1 MDRLIYTANSTL
13 TEQAVARQVIVNELA
28 NISTVGFK
36 RSFEVAMSA
45 VKANGD
51 GFDTRFQPVA
61 FSRDLIRMN
70 AGAIMTTGN
79 PGDVALMGGAVLTV
93 LAPNGDM
100 AFTRR
105 GDLNVDPKGQLVNG
119 AGHVVLGDAGPI
131 TVPAN
136 QRFYITPDGSVYA
149 QNSNPTVNEG
159 TTLIGKLR
167 LRDSENVELERRPD
181 GLFAVTKQ
189 PPGTDIPPPTAP
201 LSVIPKA
208 LEGSNVNPVEALTKL
223 LDHARSFESQVRV
236 MKDMKSLDET
246 GSSMMKLA

>member
-13 TEQAVARQVIVNELA
+13 TEQSVARQVIMNELA
-28 NISTVGFK
+28 NVSTVGFK
-36 RSFEVAMSA
+36 RSFEVAMTA
-45 VKANGD
+45 IKAEGD

-61 FSRDLIRMN
+61 VSRDLIRMN
-70 AGAIMTTGN
+70 AGPVMTTGN
-79 PGDVALMGGAVLTV
+79 PGDVALLGGAVLTV
-93 LAPNGDM
+93 LASNGDM

-105 GDLNVDPKGQLVNG
+105 GDLSVDQKGQLVNG
-119 AGHVVLGDAGPI
+119 AGHVVLGEAGPI
-131 TVPAN
+131 SVPAN

-149 QNSNPTVNEG
+149 QNTNPSVNEA

-167 LRDSENVELERRPD
+167 LRDAENLELDRRPD
-181 GLFAVTKQ
+181 GLFAVHKQ
-189 PPGTDIPPPTAP
+189 PPGTDIPAPTRL

-208 LEGSNVNPVEALTKL
+208 LEGSNVNSVEALTKL

-236 MKDMKSLDET
+236 MKDMKSLDES